1 MSVIFKN
8 EQAAKYRDLADK
20 IKASTKVEAGVITEV
35 EQHATYN
42 NNLPEGITPETI
54 NTISEYNQRFTKAAH
69 VAVME
74 TAADVFQSDET
85 INKVTGKIGY
95 FAKNDSLVFGV
106 ERSREY
112 ANNMAKEGQPTKVTK
127 YLVTDCDE
135 QSRGHGLK
143 ALKDAISSEFRD
155 SFAK

>member
-1 MSVIFKN
+1 MIIFKN
-8 EQAAKYRDLADK
+8 EQATKYRELADK

-35 EQHATYN
+35 EQHSTYN
-42 NNLPEGITPETI
+42 ANLPEGITPETI
-54 NTISEYNQRFTKAAH
+54 NAISEYNQYFTKAAH

-74 TAADVFQSDET
+74 TAAGVFQRDET
-85 INKVTGKIGY
+85 VNKVTGKIGY

-106 ERSREY
+106 ERSRDY

-143 ALKDAISSEFRD
+143 SLKDAISAEFREA
-155 SFAK
+155 FVK